1 MTEQDCKLLE
11 YVQSQPYKRINKFL
25 LLATFSKSIPA
36 TGARI
41 DELVKKNH
49 LRRTSCDVFITPQ
62 GEKAIE
68 DYRYEEPQKEQPPKE
83 VVEEQPQKNWHLFGV
98 PQKEVI
104 TSFCFPLAI
113 ALFTILMSY
122 LFLRP

>member
-11 YVQSQPYKRINKFL
+11 YVQSQPYKRINKVL
-25 LLATFSKSIPA
+25 LLTTFSKSIPA

-68 DYRYEEPQKEQPPKE
+68 DYLLEQKHQ
-83 VVEEQPQKNWHLFGV
+83 QPQSHHKSVFT
-98 PQKEVI
+98 KENIIFVFKLL
-104 TSFCFPLAI
+104 SCVFAI
-113 ALFTILMSY
+113 AAAIKELLF
-122 LFLRP
+122 